1 MNRKIA
7 PHHPQCGKP
16 KRGQTMHQK
25 RKRHVGHWIIPAVLL
40 LLVLAILVVVAQNRG
55 WFTPKNSEPVPLAS
69 LVVGNVELEREG
81 MATPIEEGFAL
92 SPGDQLTTQDGAS
105 LAIQW
110 GGSSLL
116 LDSNSQAVI
125 TDQNGLGLELTAG
138 QVFVQAAPDDP
149 VTLQFGDQQFALAA
163 AVADLSL
170 GEEHQTLYLLS
181 GALTL
186 GQETYSQGQVLT
198 WTQDHISAVDF
209 EVGVLDDFCINAA
222 LNAWDQ
228 FSLCYSK
235 DDLEQVRSDREAQR
249 QADSQAQLTEKP
261 TQSETSV
268 SPAPEQDSVSSG
280 QTEQDLQVEEHTQ
293 H

>member
-1 MNRKIA
+1 
-7 PHHPQCGKP
+7 
-16 KRGQTMHQK
+16 MHQK

-55 WFTPKNSEPVPLAS
+55 WFTPKNSEPVPLPS

-110 GGSSLL
+110 GDSSLL

-138 QVFVQAAPDDP
+138 QVFVQAAPDNP
-149 VTLQFGDQQFALAA
+149 LTLQFGDQQFALAA

-235 DDLEQVRSDREAQR
+235 DDLEQVRSEREAQR
-249 QADSQAQLTEKP
+249 QADSQAQLMENP
-261 TQSETSV
+261 AQSETSV
-268 SPAPEQDSVSSG
+268 SPTPEQDSVSSG
-280 QTEQDLQVEEHTQ
+280 QTEQDLQLEEHTQ
-293 H
+293 D

>member
-1 MNRKIA
+1 M
-7 PHHPQCGKP
+7 
-16 KRGQTMHQK
+16 
-25 RKRHVGHWIIPAVLL
+25 
-40 LLVLAILVVVAQNRG
+40 
-55 WFTPKNSEPVPLAS
+55 
-69 LVVGNVELEREG
+69 ELEREG

-110 GGSSLL
+110 GDSSLL

-209 EVGVLDDFCINAA
+209 EVGVLDDFCIC
-222 LNAWDQ
+222 L
-228 FSLCYSK
+228 LY
-235 DDLEQVRSDREAQR
+235 
-249 QADSQAQLTEKP
+249 
-261 TQSETSV
+261 TSRCV
-268 SPAPEQDSVSSG
+268 
-280 QTEQDLQVEEHTQ
+280 
-293 H
+293 